1 MTAPGSLGLL
11 WLVCLSLASLTQ
23 GQDCSKEF
31 LDKVQVCHDE
41 LDGLPRLLHDTLL
54 AVDSFEKITAHCRRN
69 ASVFVTQCF
78 NQLYECPEHVV
89 TRDRCDLASLY
100 PEILTQRMDL
110 TCRLLDVI
118 KEELDCV
125 NEKTCA
131 VKSCLAAIRQQ
142 SDVMTFAV
150 LSPPRKRSNCNWLDK
165 VKVCY
170 EKHLR
175 GRCSDVITNYMA
187 AMLETHKPPSCS
199 PRQYKPISLTLSSS
213 ARKTNTKYVISTMVL
228 YSLFLHSWI

>member
-1 MTAPGSLGLL
+1 MTATRSLGLL
-11 WLVCLSLASLTQ
+11 WLVCLSVASLAQ
-23 GQDCSKEF
+23 GQGCSKEF

-54 AVDSFEKITAHCRRN
+54 AVDNFEKITAHCRRN
-69 ASVFVTQCF
+69 ASAFVAQCF
-78 NQLYECPEHVV
+78 SQLYECPEHVA
-89 TRDRCDLASLY
+89 TRDRCDLASLH
-100 PEILTQRMDL
+100 PEILARRMDL

-118 KEELDCV
+118 KKEMDCV

-131 VKSCLAAIRQQ
+131 VKRCLTTIPQQ
-142 SDVMTFAV
+142 SDVMTFAI
-150 LSPPRKRSNCNWLDK
+150 LSPPRKGSGCNWLDQ

-175 GRCSDVITNYMA
+175 GGCSDVITNYMT

-199 PRQYKPISLTLSSS
+199 PQQYTPMSLTMSNT
-213 ARKTNTKYVISTMVL
+213 ADKMNTKYVVSTMVL
-228 YSLFLHSWI
+228 YSLFLHSWT